1 MGLPYYTQ
9 FIQTTLISEHFQ
21 SIQSNLDFGRVMTII
36 IYYDAIIIILY
47 DIKAFF
53 YPCVSAFQILSE
65 FINIVSEF
73 NRGNNSQCCIQGD
86 MLSKTKNF
94 KFTHILQSESGTRL
108 TFSDKI
114 FYIFYIPRRIQF
126 GGIQL
131 QRIQEFYDIKL
142 LNRFGKKLQLT
153 DAGLVRRILRES
165 GIIEVGNSI
174 HTIRR
179 GESLLHI
186 AGLDDYWEHKDRLDF
201 VLKNLPPEGAAILLI
216 HEPDFADISAATGRF
231 DLQLS
236 GHSHG
241 GQVILPFFGPLV
253 LPLYARKY
261 PLGIYRV
268 GQMFQYTNRG
278 IGTIPPAIRFNCR
291 PEITLLT
298 LKSERV

>member
-1 MGLPYYTQ
+1 MHINTFDHYQTLNSPLHRLDPRVKISLTVLFILSNVLLPDGAWLG
-9 FIQTTLISEHFQ
+9 FAASWL
-21 SIQSNLDFGRVMTII
+21 LII
-36 IYYDAIIIILY
+36 IGSRIAKLGMRFILTRSLVAIPFALAAI
-47 DIKAFF
+47 
-53 YPCVSAFQILSE
+53 SAVFVVPGSP
-65 FINIVSEF
+65 S
-73 NRGNNSQCCIQGD
+73 
-86 MLSKTKNF
+86 
-94 KFTHILQSESGTRL
+94 FTL
-108 TFSDKI
+108 TLGPWS
-114 FYIFYIPRRIQF
+114 
-126 GGIQL
+126 L
-131 QRIQEFYDIKL
+131 TA
-142 LNRFGKKLQLT
+142 T